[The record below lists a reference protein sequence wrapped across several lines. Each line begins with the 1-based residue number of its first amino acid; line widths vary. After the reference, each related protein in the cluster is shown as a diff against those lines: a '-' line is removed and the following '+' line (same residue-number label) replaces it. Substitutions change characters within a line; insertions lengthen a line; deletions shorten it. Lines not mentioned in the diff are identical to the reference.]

1 MHCPLT
7 LVISL
12 GQLMAG
18 VCWLFSLFWEL
29 CRFLLFEGEERR
41 VQGETRRFRQILHLE
56 TAAVEPGGR
65 KVLQSI
71 VVVFWLS
78 AEKDHSHQD
87 NSHQDHSH
95 QDHSH
100 QDHNIRTT
108 VIMLEIFS
116 DLRSLLHYSHVSIDS
131 WVFRLHYRS
140 AYTVREHRGQ
150 AFHTVREHRE

>member
-87 NSHQDHSH
+87 
-95 QDHSH
+95 
-100 QDHNIRTT
+100 HNHHAGNIQWPA
-108 VIMLEIFS
+108 ES
-116 DLRSLLHYSHVSIDS
+116 AALLP
-131 WVFRLHYRS
+131 RLHRLLGLQAPLQVS
-140 AYTVREHRGQ
+140 LHSERTQGSGFSHSERTLGVRLLTQ
-150 AFHTVREHRE
+150 

>member
-1 MHCPLT
+1 M
-7 LVISL
+7 
-12 GQLMAG
+12 
-18 VCWLFSLFWEL
+18 
-29 CRFLLFEGEERR
+29 
-41 VQGETRRFRQILHLE
+41 
-56 TAAVEPGGR
+56 
-65 KVLQSI
+65 QSI

-78 AEKDHSHQD
+78 AEK
-87 NSHQDHSH
+87 DHSH

-150 AFHTVREHRE
+150 ALNTVREHRGQALNTGREHRESRLKF

>member
-1 MHCPLT
+1 MR
-7 LVISL
+7 
-12 GQLMAG
+12 
-18 VCWLFSLFWEL
+18 E
-29 CRFLLFEGEERR
+29 RRERR

-150 AFHTVREHRE
+150 ALNTRREHRESGS